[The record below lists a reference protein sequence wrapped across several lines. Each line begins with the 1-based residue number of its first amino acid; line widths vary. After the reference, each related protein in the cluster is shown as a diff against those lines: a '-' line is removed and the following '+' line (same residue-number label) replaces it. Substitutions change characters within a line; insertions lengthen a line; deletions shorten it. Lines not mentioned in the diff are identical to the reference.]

1 MGFRTLSDGPLGLQ
15 GGSSLLTLLN
25 ISESFFRHTLAVIGY
40 VAEVTKNLK
49 NDSLVKCVSN
59 SIKWFVMMINAWDHL
74 DSCIWGWQGGQLAPK
89 NAEFGQNRP
98 FLEVQGQS
106 NDPPD
111 NPKSYRYIY
120 NI

>member
-1 MGFRTLSDGPLGLQ
+1 MPFVHILGGL
-15 GGSSLLTLLN
+15 GGHMSCSTFVT
-25 ISESFFRHTLAVIGY
+25 FFRQKIYPSAYQITTFLFS
-40 VAEVTKNLK
+40 KRRQNLK
-49 NDSLVKCVSN
+49 TVKCVSN
-59 SIKWFVMMINAWDHL
+59 FKKWFVMMINACDHL

-120 NI
+120 II

>member
-1 MGFRTLSDGPLGLQ
+1 
-15 GGSSLLTLLN
+15 
-25 ISESFFRHTLAVIGY
+25 
-40 VAEVTKNLK
+40 
-49 NDSLVKCVSN
+49 
-59 SIKWFVMMINAWDHL
+59 MMINAWDHL

-120 NI
+120 NIKNIYCIYIILVLKGLGGRFWPFAHFLQTHQLPFFI